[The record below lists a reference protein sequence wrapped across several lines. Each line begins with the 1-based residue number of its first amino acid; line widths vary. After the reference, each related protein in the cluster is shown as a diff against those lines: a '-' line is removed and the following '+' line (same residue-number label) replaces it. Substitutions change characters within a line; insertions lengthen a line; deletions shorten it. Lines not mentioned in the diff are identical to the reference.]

1 MPEVKIV
8 YPKPTQLGHFGG
20 SGLTTG
26 GGIAVWKNTEGELQ
40 LQPVGA
46 KGRLSRSARLS
57 IPADQVDLVVAA
69 LTSIR
74 DA

>member
-1 MPEVKIV
+1 MPEVKV
-8 YPKPTQLGHFGG
+8 LYPKPTRLGHFGN

-57 IPADQVDLVVAA
+57 IPADQVDHLIAA
-69 LTSIR
+69 LTSVR